1 MAQRHKPLP
10 ISLFSKMEHSKNQ
23 HKKRA
28 NGKRRKQR
36 KQTSAN
42 GGNRHWPIFSMSLDI
57 RSKISRLPLA
67 WQCLHNHNLS
77 LWLLFLKKK
86 IRIRNYHRNKSLIH
100 IIGSSQYL
108 LSWSFSEVYPLHFQ
122 ASLWL
127 KGDKLSTSNNVKL
140 LSKPKKFCVANFFQV
155 MFYYTI

>member
-1 MAQRHKPLP
+1 M
-10 ISLFSKMEHSKNQ
+10 
-23 HKKRA
+23 
-28 NGKRRKQR
+28 RKQT
-36 KQTSAN
+36 KHTSAN
-42 GGNRHWPIFSMSLDI
+42 GENIHWPIFSMSLDI

-67 WQCLHNHNLS
+67 WQCLHNHYLS

-86 IRIRNYHRNKSLIH
+86 IRIRNYHRNRSLIQ

-108 LSWSFSEVYPLHFQ
+108 LSWSFSELYPLHFQ

-140 LSKPKKFCVANFFQV
+140 LSKLKKFWVANFFQI
-155 MFYYTI
+155 MFY

>member
-1 MAQRHKPLP
+1 MENEENRGNRRQPMGETDTDQFFQCHLTSEVKFRDCLLLDNAY
-10 ISLFSKMEHSKNQ
+10 ITTTSLF
-23 HKKRA
+23 
-28 NGKRRKQR
+28 
-36 KQTSAN
+36 
-42 GGNRHWPIFSMSLDI
+42 D
-57 RSKISRLPLA
+57 
-67 WQCLHNHNLS
+67 C
-77 LWLLFLKKK
+77 LKKK